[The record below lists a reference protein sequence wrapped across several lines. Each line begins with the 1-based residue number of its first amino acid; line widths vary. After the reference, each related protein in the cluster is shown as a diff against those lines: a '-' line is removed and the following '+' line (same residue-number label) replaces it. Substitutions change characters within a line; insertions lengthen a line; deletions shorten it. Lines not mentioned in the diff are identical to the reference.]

1 LSLLRGMADGT
12 VRMRVVGN
20 AVRVSAANF
29 GKCMALRER
38 IATRRYLIFVA
49 IILFLLLGLVG
60 GSARADNRNEGVAA
74 LGASAQF
81 AIEDLDGDL
90 RPDLASIQAGQSGFS
105 RTDYWIQLQLSAAG
119 RQFIRVVGPAGGLAI
134 EARDVNGD
142 RAIDLVLVTA
152 WHRQPVAI
160 LLNDGHGGFSRV
172 EPSAFPEAFG
182 EPAADWASVLGV
194 AIDAVGVAPQ
204 SRAGI
209 CADSRAGPRA
219 TTHTDSSP
227 RLSAGFLLDAFV
239 VSHAGRAPP
248 L

>member
-1 LSLLRGMADGT
+1 VYASKIGAQ
-12 VRMRVVGN
+12 V
-20 AVRVSAANF
+20 A
-29 GKCMALRER
+29 CRER
-38 IATRRYLIFVA
+38 FAARRHL
-49 IILFLLLGLVG
+49 LFAAPVLLLLLGLVG
-60 GSARADNRNEGVAA
+60 GSARADTRNPGTVSG
-74 LGASAQF
+74 GASAQF
-81 AIEDLDGDL
+81 AIEDFDGDL
-90 RPDLASIQAGQSGFS
+90 RPDVASIQAGQSGFS

-160 LLNDGHGGFSRV
+160 LLNDGRGGFSRV
-172 EPSAFPEAFG
+172 EPTAFPEAFG
-182 EPAADWASVLGV
+182 EPASDWVSACGV

-209 CADSRAGPRA
+209 SADTRAGPHA
-219 TTHTDSSP
+219 GTQADSIP
-227 RLSAGFLLDAFV
+227 RLCAGFLLDAFV

-248 L
+248 V